1 MNYIKEAFYPRDIGH
16 AKEICLSPEP
26 GVSYKFDMETKV
38 TVELFIDNVYAF
50 NDAVIGDYGCG
61 VGRISKG
68 LISSLGCTCYG
79 FDFSLPMLQAATQ
92 FVASKKFIPVSTPL
106 TEDEKVNFFQKFD
119 TILSIYVLQHS
130 PTPEEDIDFIYD
142 SLKDDGKFIT
152 VNENKRF
159 IPVGIDDKNAGLIY
173 WEDDGININ
182 EMISKKFNLVAE
194 HPYPRRFD
202 VNFMVWE
209 KKTTN

>member
-1 MNYIKEAFYPRDIGH
+1 MNYIKEAFYPRDLGH

-26 GVSYKFDMETKV
+26 GVSYKFDMETQY
-38 TVELFIDNVYAF
+38 TIQLFLDNLYAF

-68 LISSLGCTCYG
+68 LISTLGCECFG
-79 FDFSLPMLQAATQ
+79 FDFSEPMLKMAEQ
-92 FVASKKFIPVSTPL
+92 FVASKKFIPILTPIV
-106 TEDEKVNFFQKFD
+106 EDKKDQYIQKFD
-119 TILSIYVLQHS
+119 TMISIYVLQHS
-130 PTPEEDIDFIYD
+130 PTPHEDIDFIYN

-159 IPVGIDDKNAGLIY
+159 IPIGIDSRNPGLIY

-182 EMISKKFNLVAE
+182 NLITRKFNLVTE
-194 HPYPRRFD
+194 HPYPRRYD
-202 VNFMVWE
+202 VKFLVWE
-209 KKTTN
+209 KKNTL